1 MSGSQPLKG
10 DKMSV
15 VKNKTVSE
23 QSRLNFRLSPEIK
36 ARVAKAAIIVGQ
48 DLTEFAI
55 ATLNQRAV
63 EILEKHDQL
72 LLGSEDY
79 QFFLDALG
87 DEEISEP
94 SEKSR
99 KTADKYRRGIRKGV
113 RYNLAD

>member
-1 MSGSQPLKG
+1 
-10 DKMSV
+10 MSV

-36 ARVAKAAIIVGQ
+36 ARVAKAATIVGQ

-55 ATLNQRAV
+55 TTLNQRAV
-63 EILEKHDQL
+63 EILEKHDHL

-79 QFFLDALG
+79 QFFLNAL
-87 DEEISEP
+87 DETEPAEP
-94 SEKSR
+94 SRKSQEI
-99 KTADKYRRGIRKGV
+99 ADKYRRGIRKGV